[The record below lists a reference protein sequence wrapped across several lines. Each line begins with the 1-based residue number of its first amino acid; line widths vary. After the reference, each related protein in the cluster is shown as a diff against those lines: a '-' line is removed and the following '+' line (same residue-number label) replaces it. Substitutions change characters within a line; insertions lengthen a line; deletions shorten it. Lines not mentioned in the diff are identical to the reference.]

1 MFHEVSLEQFRF
13 ANDNF
18 FVTDEV
24 IDIFEIFLENK
35 YICNFY

>member
-1 MFHEVSLEQFRF
+1 MKLVWNNFDLQMTI
-13 ANDNF
+13 F

-35 YICNFY
+35 YFCNFY